1 MPRGVPKSGFRM
13 TKKRMAKAN
22 VVAVAPQ
29 PVVESRFSINERFGF
44 VSDMVMM
51 LARGDQASVVVTMKL
66 VPVYLVKSTLWSKA
80 ILHLK
85 ACTVPCSRIVT
96 ASLCLMIV
104 ILCCVILFLLTSLK
118 VL

>member
-51 LARGDQASVVVTMKL
+51 LARGDQASVVVTGPGGL
-66 VPVYLVKSTLWSKA
+66 GKSFTVTKTLA
-80 ILHLK
+80 D
-85 ACTVPCSRIVT
+85 AG
-96 ASLCLMIV
+96 
-104 ILCCVILFLLTSLK
+104 FLDISDVDK
-118 VL
+118 IGRAHV